1 MKAYKFIAGA
11 MVIASLLCSCKD
23 SQNRPEAQAMNAPAA
38 TSPIDTAA
46 ILAADWDRFK
56 LQSEQRI
63 AEIEDSL
70 SLYDMKI
77 RNATATNR
85 ATRNDVRERVIALHR
100 RLAQRDEAQGSM
112 KRAGEA
118 ITRGI
123 DTLGQKVTHLF
134 SKE

>member
-1 MKAYKFIAGA
+1 
-11 MVIASLLCSCKD
+11 MVLTSLLCSCKD
-23 SQNRPEAQAMNAPAA
+23 AHERPEAQAMAAPASA
-38 TSPIDTAA
+38 PVVDTAA

-77 RNATATNR
+77 RNATATSR
-85 ATRNDVRERVIALHR
+85 AARNEVRERVIALHR

-123 DTLGQKVTHLF
+123 DTLGRKVSHLF
-134 SKE
+134 TKD